1 MKKIFTILSIIVVL
15 IALAAV
21 GVGVYFTR
29 ISTETR
35 IFRLAGT
42 DVGSYQAGRPIL
54 AKKITDHSSLKKD
67 EVVVYTLE
75 RDGRT
80 VTKVGVIYGLPAEKN
95 LGKNGDIGLDEN
107 HFLVGQNEDR
117 IEMVEKNQI
126 GWKVV
131 RQF

>member
-54 AKKITDHSSLKKD
+54 AEKITDHSSLKKD

-117 IEMVEKNQI
+117 MEMVEKNQI

>member
-21 GVGVYFTR
+21 GAGVYFTR

-54 AKKITDHSSLKKD
+54 AEKITDHSSLKKD

-117 IEMVEKNQI
+117 MEMVEKNQI

>member
-1 MKKIFTILSIIVVL
+1 MSIIVVL

-35 IFRLAGT
+35 IFRMAGQNAGPYQGGRVLLAE
-42 DVGSYQAGRPIL
+42 
-54 AKKITDHSSLKKD
+54 KITDFSVLKSGD
-67 EVVVYTLE
+67 GVLYTVE
-75 RDGRT
+75 REGKSITR
-80 VTKVGVIYGLPAEKN
+80 VGIIYGLPGEKN
-95 LGKNGDIGLDEN
+95 LGKNKDIGLDEN

-117 IEMVEKNQI
+117 MEMVEKDQI
-126 GWKVV
+126 GWKVT

>member
-1 MKKIFTILSIIVVL
+1 LSIIVVL

-35 IFRLAGT
+35 IFRMAGQNAGPYQGGRVLLAE
-42 DVGSYQAGRPIL
+42 
-54 AKKITDHSSLKKD
+54 KITDFSVLKSGD
-67 EVVVYTLE
+67 GVLYTVE
-75 RDGRT
+75 REGKSITR
-80 VTKVGVIYGLPAEKN
+80 VGIIYGLPGEKN
-95 LGKNGDIGLDEN
+95 LGKNKDIGLDEN

-117 IEMVEKNQI
+117 MEMVEKDQI
-126 GWKVV
+126 GWKVT